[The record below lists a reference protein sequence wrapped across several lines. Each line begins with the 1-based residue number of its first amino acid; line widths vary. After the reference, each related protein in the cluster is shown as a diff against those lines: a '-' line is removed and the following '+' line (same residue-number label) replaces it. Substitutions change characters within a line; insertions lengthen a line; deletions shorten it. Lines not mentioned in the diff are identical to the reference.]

1 MITLPPFVTLPFV
14 RERLSMIFPESFPD
28 RSILVGDMAARMV
41 FVALYGAFVEGL
53 NRYFRPSTVIRF
65 GFSQAER
72 STDGDRFTWIAS
84 CHTPGY
90 KAVEQWYADNTR
102 EPLRD
107 DLIRNRAVPIGLIL
121 KREGVAPTSPAPIYC
136 LAEGFSKLFD
146 PVNEGEAL
154 GELISLWQERNLDPM
169 VLQRMRLLRRT
180 GVKEGQVMVTLPT
193 TGTSLRLSPGE
204 ASIITKDV
212 CETLLKQIMVT
223 PVVVHVSTSDIKT
236 FRELSGE
243 AEDIGLHI
251 STSAELPDI
260 VAADTGYKDGLRLVF
275 IEVVHSDGPITE
287 LRKEALLRIAA
298 DAGIP
303 RKHVRMITAFEDR
316 SSYPFKKRVSEIAR
330 DSDIWFRS
338 EPELLVRLTILRE
351 SLSPAS

>member
-1 MITLPPFVTLPFV
+1 MTTLPPFVTLLFV

-28 RSILVGDMAARMV
+28 RSILVGEMAARMV
-41 FVALYGAFVEGL
+41 FVALYGAFVEGK

-65 GFSQAER
+65 GFPQAER
-72 STDGDRFTWIAS
+72 GTDEERLMWITS

-90 KAVEQWYADNTR
+90 KAVGQWYADNTR

-136 LAEGFSKLFD
+136 LSESFAKLFD
-146 PVNEGEAL
+146 PANDGENL
-154 GELISLWQERNLDPM
+154 VELISLWQERNLDPM

-180 GVKEGQVMVTLPT
+180 GMKEGQVMVVMPT
-193 TGTSLRLSPGE
+193 TGTSLRLPPGE
-204 ASIITKDV
+204 ASIITRDV
-212 CETLLKQIMVT
+212 CEALLEQIMIS
-223 PVVVHVSTSDIKT
+223 PVVVHVSTSEVKV

-251 STSAELPDI
+251 SSSAELPDI
-260 VAADTGYKDGLRLVF
+260 VAADTGYEDGLRLVF
-275 IEVVHSDGPITE
+275 IEVVHSDGPVTE
-287 LRKEALLRIAA
+287 LRKEALFKIAA

-316 SSYPFKKRVSEIAR
+316 NSYPFKKRVSEIAR
-330 DSDIWFRS
+330 DSDVWFRS
-338 EPELLVRLTILRE
+338 EPGLLVRLIELGKPR
-351 SLSPAS
+351 